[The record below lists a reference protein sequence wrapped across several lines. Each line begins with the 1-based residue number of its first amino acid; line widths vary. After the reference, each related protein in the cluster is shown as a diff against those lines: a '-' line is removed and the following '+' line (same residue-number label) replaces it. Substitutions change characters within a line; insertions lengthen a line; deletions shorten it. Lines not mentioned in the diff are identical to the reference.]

1 MVSKHP
7 PPTTVEPI
15 LEAVEATLQAADYCF
30 LSTIGLSG
38 RIDTRLMQ
46 HFQPQPD
53 LTLWFGTSAKSRK
66 VRDIRNNSQVTVAFY
81 DPADTAYVTL
91 NGAAQI
97 VSDTD
102 LQQKYWVEQWITF
115 YPTGPEGE
123 DYVLIKFVP
132 SRIEV
137 MNFARHITPEPYG
150 LRPAILTRAEGNWTV
165 ASGEPG
171 GDNSA
176 TSSVYKSMEV

>member
-7 PPTTVEPI
+7 LPTTVEPI
-15 LEAVEATLQAADYCF
+15 LESVEATLRAAEYCF
-30 LSTIGLSG
+30 LSSLSLSG
-38 RIDTRLMQ
+38 QIDTRLMQ

-66 VRDIRNNSQVTVAFY
+66 VREIRNNSQVTVAFY

-91 NGAAQI
+91 IGSAQI
-97 VSDTD
+97 VADTD
-102 LQQKYWVEQWITF
+102 LQQKYWVEQWISF

-137 MNFARHITPEPYG
+137 MNFARHITPKPYG
-150 LRPAILTRAEGNWTV
+150 LRPALLTRTEGTWVV
-165 ASGEPG
+165 ASGEPE
-171 GDNSA
+171 GDNSTA
-176 TSSVYKSMEV
+176 ISV